1 MPAHI
6 NIHYANKISAR
17 AGGTSGAPLIINAA
31 KDDHT
36 LTDEIALFTDDFALS
51 RRLANAINDAVKPA
65 ELITTTRQAG
75 VMAGL
80 VDALWDEDC
89 SLDEAKTLL
98 RAALGEYENRLEDA
112 YQRQQDSLTESGG
125 PDDSAHRKQI
135 VDAGRGHLLR

>member
-1 MPAHI
+1 MTTYTS
-6 NIHYANKISAR
+6 IHYGSRSKRPHRPNEWR
-17 AGGTSGAPLIINAA
+17 AVLIVAYSE
-31 KDDHT
+31 DGH
-36 LTDEIALFTDDFALS
+36 ALIRNHAIFVDSALS
-51 RRLANAINDAVKPA
+51 RRLAEAINDAVKPA